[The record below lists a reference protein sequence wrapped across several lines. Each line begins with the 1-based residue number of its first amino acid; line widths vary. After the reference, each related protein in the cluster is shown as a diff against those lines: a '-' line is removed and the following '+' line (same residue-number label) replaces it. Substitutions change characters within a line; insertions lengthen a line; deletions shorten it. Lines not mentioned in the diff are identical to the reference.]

1 MVANRLPVDRLSRP
15 LRDLRVSVTD
25 RCNFRC
31 AYCMPRE
38 VFGADYEFLPRSEI
52 LSYEEIARVVRIA
65 HGLGVSKVRLTG
77 GEPLLRADLPKL
89 VEMLAA
95 IGELDLALTT
105 NGVLLPKMA
114 TDLAAAGLERI
125 NVSLD
130 SIDDAV
136 FRRMNDAGV
145 GVGEVL
151 AGIEAADRAGL
162 SPIKINAV
170 VVRGVNDDGIV
181 DLVRHFQGSGHIVRL
196 IEYMDVGTSNDWKV
210 DQVVT
215 AAEMLTV
222 LEREFDLEPLAPAYP
237 GEVAKRWRHAGGGGE
252 IGMVTSISRTFCGS
266 CTRAR
271 LSAEGRLYTCLF
283 ARLGHDLRQP
293 LRSGASD
300 EEIRDLLESIWSRR
314 EDRYSEIR
322 SENTVGLPRVEM
334 SYIGG

>member
-252 IGMVTSISRTFCGS
+252 IGMVTSISRTFCG
-266 CTRAR
+266 
-271 LSAEGRLYTCLF
+271 
-283 ARLGHDLRQP
+283 
-293 LRSGASD
+293 
-300 EEIRDLLESIWSRR
+300 
-314 EDRYSEIR
+314 
-322 SENTVGLPRVEM
+322 
-334 SYIGG
+334 